1 MAPTIM
7 GRLTDKALQDLGS
20 ELAASHLRSEYL
32 GYISIYVFFNAFVF
46 CCSVSF
52 DSVLFRAL
60 RLRYLR
66 ECLMDDRN
74 SVTITLRGG
83 LVEAALVWLQ
93 DGKKSS
99 VLAAA
104 SKQGSGHIKDCVA
117 GLEVP
122 WPFLCR
128 LSFLSLFFCA
138 FTPSDLCP

>member
-1 MAPTIM
+1 
-7 GRLTDKALQDLGS
+7 
-20 ELAASHLRSEYL
+20 
-32 GYISIYVFFNAFVF
+32 
-46 CCSVSF
+46 
-52 DSVLFRAL
+52 
-60 RLRYLR
+60 
-66 ECLMDDRN
+66 MDDRN

-128 LSFLSLFFCA
+128 LSFLSLFFLRVHA
-138 FTPSDLCP
+138 VRFVPVTPCEPQTYLSQFC